1 MPDLRSGIV
10 HGFFVVEEEPHG
22 FLLLDGYFFWGIRTN
37 LPSFLASW
45 LLAGRAPPR
54 ILHSGCRTDPGGP
67 LRRVREVA
75 SISCFFTSYP
85 FLFLEVPT
93 FSSLGRK
100 APLRLPKKAYSGA
113 RRTEPVPLNLNHG
126 TRLWRALRCW
136 PAPAPRATRSPAS
149 HRTAGR
155 ARPQTMRMP

>member
-67 LRRVREVA
+67 LRRVRLVA
-75 SISCFFTSYP
+75 SISFV
-85 FLFLEVPT
+85 LLPT
-93 FSSLGRK
+93 HFYFGRYQLLV
-100 APLRLPKKAYSGA
+100 ALPAASERLPAHSTNLYLPKLRDIG
-113 RRTEPVPLNLNHG
+113 EP
-126 TRLWRALRCW
+126 
-136 PAPAPRATRSPAS
+136 SP
-149 HRTAGR
+149 
-155 ARPQTMRMP
+155 